1 MQDIYLKQEGLL
13 TDQNNLLAFLSS
25 NDDNV
30 VLDTLQQRKLS
41 DIERES
47 LEGEITKEELKNQ
60 LFNHMNPHSAPGL
73 DGFTVSWVRHF
84 WSDLE
89 DICYVAINRCYEKG
103 QLTTLLRT
111 AIMKLL
117 RKGDKCKLEATNYRP
132 ISLLSV
138 FYKIASG
145 AITRRLEKVIDK
157 VVGKNQKA
165 YSSKKILPVSS

>member
-84 WSDLE
+84 
-89 DICYVAINRCYEKG
+89 
-103 QLTTLLRT
+103 
-111 AIMKLL
+111 
-117 RKGDKCKLEATNYRP
+117 
-132 ISLLSV
+132 
-138 FYKIASG
+138 
-145 AITRRLEKVIDK
+145 
-157 VVGKNQKA
+157 
-165 YSSKKILPVSS
+165 